1 MKPPKKAAG
10 RISPN
15 PERKILAK
23 IQHFVAANQ
32 RCLFILKGNPEK
44 IVLPASAIK
53 IQFSIKGKDTCG
65 REIIIPIEQIEAVIV
80 APVQRQPDDFEK
92 IRNDLAHRLL
102 SDENFFVTLSDGRRI
117 ECTPEFLAFFY
128 RKSDTA
134 MVGLR
139 EKNGA
144 SHEIPIQDILCVAVQ
159 SS

>member
-1 MKPPKKAAG
+1 M
-10 RISPN
+10 
-15 PERKILAK
+15 
-23 IQHFVAANQ
+23 
-32 RCLFILKGNPEK
+32 
-44 IVLPASAIK
+44 
-53 IQFSIKGKDTCG
+53 
-65 REIIIPIEQIEAVIV
+65 

-139 EKNGA
+139 GKNGVN
-144 SHEIPIQDILCVAVQ
+144 HEIPIQDIWYVVAQ
-159 SS
+159 NS